1 MWWDDDEIKEIGE
14 GGGVKKW
21 NGPALSR
28 TETKRIIAVM
38 DCLGDW
44 REELIGW
51 DKGELRIFSTP
62 LPSKVSKPCL
72 MQDRQYRLGVA
83 SQTSGYY
90 YPAQMSTVAK

>member
-1 MWWDDDEIKEIGE
+1 
-14 GGGVKKW
+14 
-21 NGPALSR
+21 
-28 TETKRIIAVM
+28 M

-51 DKGELRIFSTP
+51 DNGELRIFSTP
-62 LPSKVSKPCL
+62 SPSKVSKPCL
-72 MQDRQYRLGVA
+72 MQDRQYRLGVV